1 MIYKG
6 EKLIE
11 EIYIGNNKISSIF
24 LKDSSI
30 FTSEPYEPIC
40 NDYIQGTPTEYIV
53 SKQNILKDSI
63 LGNPIESI
71 IEQQNIIYD
80 TILGNPI
87 ELPILNSYTLKDEIL
102 GVITETV
109 YKEEG

>member
-40 NDYIQGTPTEYIV
+40 NDYIQGTPTEYVV
-53 SKQNILKDSI
+53 SK
-63 LGNPIESI
+63 
-71 IEQQNIIYD
+71 QNIIYD

-102 GVITETV
+102 GAITETV

>member
-63 LGNPIESI
+63 LGNPIE
-71 IEQQNIIYD
+71 
-80 TILGNPI
+80 
-87 ELPILNSYTLKDEIL
+87 LPILNSYTLKDEIL